1 MVGSATIIRNELHI
15 FSWKFITVQQEDFMT
30 VFCVLCVL
38 GNEDEMETSECL
50 PSASWTCPTPCKC
63 SDGIADC
70 RNKKLTHIPSHFP
83 ADTTEM

>member
-1 MVGSATIIRNELHI
+1 MVHEKIVLSFNPFLFGKSTHQ
-15 FSWKFITVQQEDFMT
+15 FYGKFF
-30 VFCVLCVL
+30 FLLFVL
-38 GNEDEMETSECL
+38 GDEEDMESLECL

>member
-1 MVGSATIIRNELHI
+1 MKN
-15 FSWKFITVQQEDFMT
+15 FNYFFIDKI
-30 VFCVLCVL
+30 CKSLILLL
-38 GNEDEMETSECL
+38 GNEDEMEVSECL
-50 PSASWTCPTPCKC
+50 PLASWTCPTPCKC